1 MTKNKLPVEFAY
13 TENGVRKTSV
23 DENKR
28 MNEIDAIN
36 RNLRNWYAN
45 NEKCSK

>member
-1 MTKNKLPVEFAY
+1 MKNKSPVEFVY

-36 RNLRNWYAN
+36 RRLRNWYAN

>member
-1 MTKNKLPVEFAY
+1 MKNKLPVEFVY

-23 DENKR
+23 DGNKR

-36 RNLRNWYAN
+36 RNLCNRYAN